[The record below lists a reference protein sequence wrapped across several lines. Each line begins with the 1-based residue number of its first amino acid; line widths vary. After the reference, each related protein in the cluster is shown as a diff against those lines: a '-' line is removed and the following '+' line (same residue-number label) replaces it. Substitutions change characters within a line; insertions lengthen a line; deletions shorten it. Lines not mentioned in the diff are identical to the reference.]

1 MFNLFNL
8 LASVDF
14 FTSIHKPDG
23 TVIVLELLPFTKEI
37 KRLSEFYLK
46 KKKKSRM
53 DEKGTII
60 KNIDVRH
67 WPPKRVAGEVCLRPM
82 RGLYNSR

>member
-14 FTSIHKPDG
+14 STYKPDG

-46 KKKKSRM
+46 KKKIQN
-53 DEKGTII
+53 G
-60 KNIDVRH
+60 
-67 WPPKRVAGEVCLRPM
+67 
-82 RGLYNSR
+82 

>member
-46 KKKKSRM
+46 KKKNPEWMKKEQSSR
-53 DEKGTII
+53 I
-60 KNIDVRH
+60 
-67 WPPKRVAGEVCLRPM
+67 
-82 RGLYNSR
+82 